1 MKLTEYSIRENSI
14 LLYNDE
20 GATLRVIAAG
30 KNILR
35 LSVTG
40 RQFPTCED
48 SDIVLPRAADLP
60 IHLEDL
66 PDRVIIS
73 TDDARLALE
82 VRKATFG
89 MRFLRDGRECLRLA
103 SRPWQL
109 LDTTVTVPHHTAIDG
124 DGVHLRELVTE
135 QRQGYRF
142 YLSLDLAKD
151 EHIHGLGQYGLGTLD
166 RREAPLELYQ
176 MNNTAPVPFL
186 VSSRGWGI
194 LVDTG
199 AYASFSRD
207 IYGTT
212 FYTDAVDM
220 GDFYFCGTDS
230 IDGAIAAY
238 RYLTGSVPMM
248 PKWLFGYAQSKEHYH
263 TQAEI
268 LDVLHEYRRRG
279 VPLDLIVQDWNYWRQ
294 GTWSDKSFDPT
305 RYPDPTGMCEDIHK
319 NHAHVM
325 ISVWPNTRGGDNFRE
340 LYQKDHLL
348 TDDGTF
354 GGGGVYNVFD
364 RAACDTYTSQLE
376 NVRRHGFDAWWCD
389 ATEPFEQ
396 GYGDRITAE
405 ELKARVMPRYRRY
418 FDSRKINLFSL
429 LHARNVYHY
438 TRRAE
443 QDGKRVVNLTRS
455 GYAGQQRYGAIVWSG
470 DIGGSFEEMKKQ
482 IAEGL
487 NFCASGLPYWS
498 LDIGGFFPS
507 HGGAT
512 YNCGVPYRAL
522 SDPGYREL
530 YVRWLQFGCFLPV
543 MRSHGTTFPREIWR
557 FGEAGEPF
565 YDAIEKFIRLRY
577 TLMPYIYSTAW
588 QVTAHDATFIRLLAF
603 DFPHD
608 ARALR
613 EDTSYLFGPSL
624 LVSPVVEPQYYEGAD
639 TPLDAPR
646 VKEVYLPSGADWYDY
661 WTGERHTGGQSVT
674 VDTPIDIMPLFV
686 RAGSIL
692 PTSPVMQY
700 VDELP
705 TAPYTVTV
713 YPGAD
718 GDFTLYED
726 SGDGYAYERGEYA
739 EVDLHWDDTAR
750 VLTIGARRGDFPT
763 LVRVR
768 EWKLRTVGG
777 KEISRTYSGE
787 QVQVTL

>member
-1 MKLTEYSIRENSI
+1 MKLIDYSIHENSVQ
-14 LLYNDE
+14 LTTDNALK
-20 GATLRVIAAG
+20 LRVQTVGAD
-30 KNILR
+30 ILR
-35 LSVTG
+35 ISCTKREFCDTHG
-40 RQFPTCED
+40 
-48 SDIVLPRAADLP
+48 DIVIATSDAAAPMITEFDDRIL
-60 IHLEDL
+60 IGTEKIQLEI
-66 PDRVIIS
+66 RRH
-73 TDDARLALE
+73 TCA
-82 VRKATFG
+82 
-89 MRFLRDGRECLRLA
+89 MRFLRGEQELLRL
-103 SRPWQL
+103 SDRPLQL
-109 LDTTVTVPHHTAIDG
+109 LDTTVTVPHHTTKGG
-124 DGVHLRELVTE
+124 DGTHLTQLPTE
-135 QRQGYRF
+135 NLPGYRF
-142 YLSLDLAKD
+142 YLSMALDKD

-166 RREAPLELYQ
+166 RRESPVELYQ
-176 MNNTAPVPFL
+176 MNNTAPVPFF

-194 LVDTG
+194 FVDTG
-199 AYASFSRD
+199 AYSTFSRD

-238 RYLTGSVPMM
+238 RRLTGSVPMM

-268 LDVLHEYRRRG
+268 LDVLHEYRRRE
-279 VPLDLIVQDWNYWRQ
+279 VPLDLIVQDWNYWRE
-294 GTWSDKSFDPT
+294 GTWSDKSFDPA
-305 RYPDPTGMCEDIHK
+305 RYPDPTGMCEDIHQ

-340 LYQKDHLL
+340 LYEKDQLL

-354 GGGGVYNVFD
+354 GGGSVYNVFD
-364 RAACDTYTSQLE
+364 DDACATYAAQLE

-405 ELKARVMPRYRRY
+405 ELKWRVMPSYRRF

-429 LHARNVYHY
+429 LHAKNVYNY

-443 QDGKRVVNLTRS
+443 DEGKRVVNLTRS

-470 DIGGSFEEMKKQ
+470 DIGGSYEELKKQ

-487 NFCASGLPYWS
+487 NYCASGLPYWT

-507 HGGAT
+507 HGEAT
-512 YNCGVPYRAL
+512 FNSGVPYRAV

-565 YDAIEKFIRLRY
+565 YDAILKFVRLRY

-588 QVTAHDATFIRLLAF
+588 QVTAHDATFIRLLAS

-608 ARALR
+608 ARALT
-613 EDTSYLFGPSL
+613 EDTTYLFGKSL

-639 TPLDAPR
+639 VPLDAPKT
-646 VKEVYLPSGADWYDY
+646 KEVYLPDGADWYDF
-661 WTGERHTGGQSVT
+661 WTGECHKGGQSVI
-674 VDTPIDIMPLFV
+674 VDTPIDSMPLFV
-686 RAGSIL
+686 RAGSII

-700 VDELP
+700 VDEIP
-705 TAPYTVTV
+705 DAPYTITV

-718 GDFTLYED
+718 ADFTLYED
-726 SGDGYAYERGEYA
+726 SGDGYAYERGAYA
-739 EVDLHWDDTAR
+739 EVDFHWDDGSHTLTVSAR
-750 VLTIGARRGDFPT
+750 KGDFPT
-763 LVRVR
+763 LVRTRALV
-768 EWKLRTVGG
+768 LRTVGG
-777 KEISRTYSGE
+777 EEMTVSYSGE
-787 QVQVTL
+787 ELRVEL